1 MIPLFI
7 DDKKIQLPTCWE
19 DVTFRQYL
27 DYAELGE
34 TELINVVALF
44 TGISQQVWEASK
56 EIEGFYYI
64 SESLKFLEKE
74 PNFENLS
81 NPGHVVIDGKKYNIP
96 TKLES
101 YSVKQFEDMRGLIR
115 METKGEDRVPLKAY
129 PKIAAIY
136 FCTLL
141 FKKYSMKNIEKA
153 EAVLMDLPVYE
164 VVGIVNFFLKNLTG
178 LLIGMS
184 RGSNIFHMIVK
195 KLKRGLKGSKP
206 GASLML

>member
-1 MIPLFI
+1 MIPLTI
-7 DDKKIQLPTCWE
+7 NDKKIQLPTCWE

-44 TGISQQVWEASK
+44 TGISRKVWEESK
-56 EIEGFYYI
+56 EIKGFYYI

-74 PNFENLS
+74 PKFENLL
-81 NPGHVVIDGKKYNIP
+81 NPGYVVIKGKRYKIP

-115 METKGEDRVPLKAY
+115 VETKGNDQIPLKSY

-141 FKKYSMKNIEKA
+141 FKKYSVKNIEKA
-153 EAVLMDLPVYE
+153 EQALMDLPVYE
-164 VVGIVNFFLKNLTG
+164 VVGIVNFFLKNLNG
-178 LLIGMS
+178 LLSGMNQD
-184 RGSNIFHMIVK
+184 SNLFRRIVK
-195 KLKRGLKGSKP
+195 KLKQAFKGLKP
-206 GASLML
+206 GDSLTH